1 MTPRWFAAAA
11 LATCVAASA
20 CRQADAAKRTARA
33 DSTMLAQ
40 RETRLEHTLSE
51 RDSAIRDSTVDRKA
65 IARWIMPKDLD
76 ELSGIV
82 LTHDGRLLAHGDEK
96 AQVSEIDYRRGVV
109 TKQFVVGH
117 PTVKADLEA
126 ITIAKGL
133 VYLLASNGTLY
144 EFHEGGNGERVDYT
158 THDTRLGKEC
168 EFEGLAYD
176 STLNALLLAC
186 KHVGT
191 KHLKDDMVIYR
202 WSLDESGNRLTR
214 LTVPQKDIV
223 GPLGA
228 EHFHP
233 SDITID
239 PFTGD
244 YVLVSGIEK
253 AIVEITPDGHVVF
266 SRKLPP
272 GHDQPESVAITKD
285 SILIIGDEAK
295 QRPAILTLYRW
306 P

>member
-1 MTPRWFAAAA
+1 MTGRAFAAAA

-20 CRQADAAKRTARA
+20 CRRADAAKTARA
-33 DSTMLAQ
+33 DSSVLAK
-40 RETRLEHTLSE
+40 RETRFEDSLSQ
-51 RDSAIRDSTVDRKA
+51 RDTTAKDSTAGRSAV
-65 IARWIMPKDLD
+65 ARWIMPKNLD

-126 ITIAKGL
+126 ITVAKGL

-144 EFHEGGNGERVDYT
+144 EFHEGANGERVDYT

-168 EFEGLAYD
+168 EFEGLAFD
-176 STLNALLLAC
+176 STLNSLLLAC

-202 WSLDESGNRLTR
+202 WKVDQSGNRLSR
-214 LTVPQKDIV
+214 LTVPLKDVAAPI
-223 GPLGA
+223 G
-228 EHFHP
+228 EKHFHP

-244 YVLVSGIEK
+244 YVLISGIEK

-266 SRKLPP
+266 ARKLPP

>member
-1 MTPRWFAAAA
+1 MTGRAFAAAA

-20 CRQADAAKRTARA
+20 CRPADAAKTARA
-33 DSTMLAQ
+33 DSSVLAK
-40 RETRLEHTLSE
+40 RETRLEDSLSQ
-51 RDSAIRDSTVDRKA
+51 RDTTAKDSTADRSA
-65 IARWIMPKDLD
+65 VARWIMPKNLD

-126 ITIAKGL
+126 ITVAKGL

-144 EFHEGGNGERVDYT
+144 EFHEGANGERVDYT

-168 EFEGLAYD
+168 EFEGLAFD
-176 STLNALLLAC
+176 STLNSLLLAC

-202 WSLDESGNRLTR
+202 WKLDQSGNRLSR
-214 LTVPQKDIV
+214 LTVPLKDVAPPI
-223 GPLGA
+223 G
-228 EHFHP
+228 EKHFHP

-244 YVLVSGIEK
+244 YVLISGIEK

-266 SRKLPP
+266 ARKLPP

>member
-1 MTPRWFAAAA
+1 MTRRWIAAAA
-11 LATCVAASA
+11 LATCVAVSA
-20 CRQADAAKRTARA
+20 CREADAAKNARA
-33 DSTMLAQ
+33 DSTAVAQ
-40 RETRLEHTLSE
+40 RETRLERTLSE
-51 RDSAIRDSTVDRKA
+51 RDSAVRDSTVDRKA
-65 IARWIMPKDLD
+65 IARWILPKNLD

-144 EFHEGGNGERVDYT
+144 EFREGTNGARVDYT

-168 EFEGLAYD
+168 EFEGLAFD
-176 STLNALLLAC
+176 STLNALVLAC

-202 WSLDESGNRLTR
+202 WTLEESGNRLSR
-214 LTVPQKDIV
+214 LTVPLKDIV
-223 GPLGA
+223 GPIGV
-228 EHFHP
+228 ERFHP

-244 YVLVSGIEK
+244 YVLISGIEK

-266 SRKLPP
+266 ARRLPP